1 MSLIQLISALVG
13 DAELAVVVT
22 DAEMTPPGPHILY
35 VNAAFERM
43 TGYASLEVVG
53 ESPRMLQGAAT
64 SLAARKRLAQALRG
78 GQPHRTTLVN
88 YRKSGEAY
96 RCDIEVFPL
105 LTPAGEP
112 FAAVALEREVPRRP
126 GRRSAG

>member
-13 DAELAVVVT
+13 DTELAIVVT
-22 DAEMTPPGPHILY
+22 DGALTAPGPHILY

-43 TGYASLEVVG
+43 TGYAAHEVIG
-53 ESPRMLQGAAT
+53 ESPRMLQGPDT
-64 SLAARKRLAQALRG
+64 SLAARKRLARALRAG
-78 GQPHRTTLVN
+78 KPQRTTLVN

-96 RCDIEVFPL
+96 RCDIEIFPL